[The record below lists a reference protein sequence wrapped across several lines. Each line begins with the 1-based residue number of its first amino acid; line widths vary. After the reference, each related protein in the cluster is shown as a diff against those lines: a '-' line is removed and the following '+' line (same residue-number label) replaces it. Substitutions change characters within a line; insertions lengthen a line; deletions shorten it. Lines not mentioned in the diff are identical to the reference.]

1 MNYLRLLLVL
11 ALFSNMN
18 CTANQEKERKNCKE
32 IYNVNMILHAITFT
46 ITKNENSQLKE
57 IDMPG
62 IIMMEKIESDN
73 YKRCKHE

>member
-1 MNYLRLLLVL
+1 
-11 ALFSNMN
+11 
-18 CTANQEKERKNCKE
+18 
-32 IYNVNMILHAITFT
+32 MILHAITFT